1 MIDFI
6 SIHEGRLELYSGEE
20 LVFAGRDPQTL
31 ADVAARRG
39 GLNWQVMSSSTFI
52 EASCGCEESALEAGF
67 RSSKEV
73 ADLWDSVCALV

>member
-6 SIHEGRLELYSGEE
+6 SIHEGRLELHSGEE
-20 LVFAGRDPQTL
+20 LVFAGRDAQTL
-31 ADVAARRG
+31 ADVAIRAG
-39 GLNWQVMSSSTFI
+39 GFENRVMSSSSFI

-73 ADLWDSVCALV
+73 ADLWDEVCSYV

>member
-6 SIHEGRLELYSGEE
+6 SIHEGRLELHSGEE

-31 ADVAARRG
+31 ADVAVRRG
-39 GLNWQVMSSSTFI
+39 GMDFQVMCSSTFI